1 MHSAAMRAGHQF
13 CQFALALLDWRSP
26 QVFAVQFDQVESDQH
41 RIVTVAL
48 MLNEIEHR
56 QTKVVS
62 DDSQAGEQERA
73 RRERNRGDRKP
84 RREVVAVTAL
94 SGGHRHRRGGP

>member
-1 MHSAAMRAGHQF
+1 MRAGHQF

-26 QVFAVQFDQVESDQH
+26 QVFAVQFDQVGDQH

-62 DDSQAGEQERA
+62 DDSQAVEQERA
-73 RRERNRGDRKP
+73 HRSALTAATCLQICSPIRILRQRGWPD
-84 RREVVAVTAL
+84 
-94 SGGHRHRRGGP
+94 